1 MLHIVCVT
9 TGCKMRNVLAC
20 FFIHFLQIVFLI
32 CYIIFNLP
40 IFHINVLT
48 LLATVLPL
56 LTHTSCN
63 HTRNSYSCRHA
74 ITYSLSSCVH
84 EQLPDMTDTINDVN
98 AMASDETIRAIRAGQ
113 QALDN
118 VRETLNASIATDVR
132 KVSKA
137 IGEAGKSIRSVAYEM
152 TNTFERISDVAGNNS
167 FKNFDLAD
175 RYIEEFAKY
184 HLWAG
189 LGVSSVLLL
198 VLLCVVCGLL
208 CGICGKRPDGYGD
221 DCCNKGAGSR
231 FLMW

>member
-1 MLHIVCVT
+1 
-9 TGCKMRNVLAC
+9 
-20 FFIHFLQIVFLI
+20 
-32 CYIIFNLP
+32 
-40 IFHINVLT
+40 
-48 LLATVLPL
+48 
-56 LTHTSCN
+56 
-63 HTRNSYSCRHA
+63 
-74 ITYSLSSCVH
+74 
-84 EQLPDMTDTINDVN
+84 MTDTINDVN
-98 AMASDETIRAIRAGQ
+98 TLASDETIRAIRAGQ
-113 QALDN
+113 QAMDN
-118 VRETLNASIATDVR
+118 MRETLNASIATDVR

-137 IGEAGKSIRSVAYEM
+137 IDEAGKSLRSVAYEM

-175 RYIEEFAKY
+175 RYVEEYAKY

-231 FLMW
+231 FLMWCVVLL